1 MGSDGDKRGQ
11 SSSSGGAAP
20 GREPGT
26 QRRKLP
32 EPWGLI
38 EERARLAFDHAPIG
52 MALVGLDYRLH
63 KVNPAL
69 CKALGYSERELLDS
83 TFVDITHPDDRGE
96 DLALAG
102 QLFRG
107 EIPSYRLDKRFVT
120 KDGRQVWL
128 DLTALVVRG
137 SDDEPLYGLAM
148 VEDITE
154 RKRAE
159 EALRTSEERYR
170 SFVVN
175 SSEAIWRFEVEQPI
189 ETSLPSDEQVALLYR
204 HAYLSECNDALARMH
219 GRRRADDLNGARLA
233 DLLPASD
240 LKNAAALRAFVAN
253 GYRLHE
259 TESVMAGAEGGER
272 FFLNNVIGTVA
283 NGRLLRVW
291 GTQHDITERRRA
303 ERQLEESRLRMR
315 ALAAHLQATRERE
328 LARVSR
334 EVHDAL
340 GQPLA
345 GLKLIVSWL
354 RGKLSESEH
363 PPVRADMKQRLDD
376 ANEILAETITAVKT
390 LATELRP
397 RVLDTL
403 GLAAAVEWQCQE
415 FERRTGVACECRLP
429 EEEAPL
435 GPEKSTALFR
445 ILQEALTNVVR
456 HAGASKVVVELKTEG
471 DSVVLSVRDNG
482 RGATEAELAALT
494 SLGLLGMQE
503 RAALLG
509 GDVTVKGT
517 TGEGTLV
524 IARLPADGPA
534 RNELKEAP

>member
-1 MGSDGDKRGQ
+1 MSKEQ
-11 SSSSGGAAP
+11 SSP
-20 GREPGT
+20 DEP
-26 QRRKLP
+26 RRAKRP

-52 MALVGLDYRLH
+52 MALVGLDYCLH

-69 CKALGYSERELLDS
+69 CTALGYSERELLDS
-83 TFVDITHPDDRGE
+83 TFVDITHPDDVAS
-96 DLALAG
+96 DLALAR
-102 QLFRG
+102 QLFQG
-107 EIPSYRLDKRFVT
+107 EIPSYRLEKRFLT

-137 SDDEPLYGLAM
+137 NDDEPLYGLAM
-148 VEDITE
+148 VEDITK

-159 EALRTSEERYR
+159 EALRMSEERYR

-175 SSEAIWRFEVEQPI
+175 SSEAIWRFEIEEPI
-189 ETSLPSDEQVALLYR
+189 KTDLPADEQVELLYR

-219 GRRRADDLNGARLA
+219 GRRRADELTGARLT
-233 DLLPASD
+233 DLVMVPDTRNVAS
-240 LKNAAALRAFVAN
+240 LRTFIAN

-259 TESVMAGAEGGER
+259 AESVAVGAEGSER
-272 FFLNNVIGTVA
+272 FFLHSVIGTVA
-283 NGRLLRVW
+283 GGRLLRVW
-291 GTQHDITERRRA
+291 GVQRDITERRRA
-303 ERQLEESRLRMR
+303 ERQLEESRRQMR

-334 EVHDAL
+334 EVHDTL

-345 GLKLIVSWL
+345 GLKLIVSGL
-354 RGKLSESEH
+354 RRKLPEAKHTS
-363 PPVRADMKQRLDD
+363 VQADMAQRLDD
-376 ANEILAETITAVKT
+376 ANAILVETITTVKT

-415 FERRTGVACECRLP
+415 FERRTGIACECRLP
-429 EEEAPL
+429 EEEVPL
-435 GPEKSTALFR
+435 GSEKSTALFR
-445 ILQEALTNVVR
+445 ILQEALTNVAR
-456 HAGASKVVVELKTEG
+456 HAGASEVIVELKTEG
-471 DSVVLSVRDNG
+471 DSVGLSVRDNG
-482 RGATEAELAALT
+482 RGATEAELSALT

-509 GDVTVKGT
+509 GDVTVQGT
-517 TGEGTLV
+517 KGEGTLV
-524 IARLPADGPA
+524 IARLPLDGPV
-534 RNELKEAP
+534 RGEGEATP